1 MATTTVHRAE
11 NVGSLLRPQ
20 WLKDAREQLAAGAL
34 PLPEFKRIEDR
45 AVDEA
50 VQLYEEIGL
59 DVVTDGEQRR
69 SFFFSTLTEIVD
81 GLGFANKTPPPAM
94 SWHGADEYRSADD
107 TFSLPVAVTER
118 MQRVRSLA
126 TEEFVYARARTQAP
140 LKVTLPSPLCLVALW
155 SAEYSRDAYPDPMGV
170 VEDAVK
176 VLAAEVRELV
186 SVGCTDVQIDAPEIG
201 SLVDP
206 AMRAWYAEAVGID
219 PDRMLTEGIDLV
231 NELAKTELQRQVR
244 NPRLS
249 RQQRRPLPRERG
261 LRGCFARRRSRGWT
275 PTTTSCSSMTTIAQ
289 AASSRCAT
297 SRADAVVVLGL
308 VSTKNPV
315 LESDEVVRARIEE
328 AARFFPR
335 DQLALS
341 TQCGFAST
349 SEGNPL
355 SEAEQADKLRLVAR
369 VAHYCWS

>member
-1 MATTTVHRAE
+1 MATTTIHRAE

-34 PLPEFKRIEDR
+34 PLPDFKRIEDR

-50 VQLYEEIGL
+50 VRLYEEIGL

-81 GLGFANKTPPPAM
+81 GLGFADKTPPPAM

-170 VEDAVK
+170 VEDAVRI
-176 VLAAEVRELV
+176 LAAEVRELV

-206 AMRAWYAEAVGID
+206 AMRAWYGEAVGVD

-231 NELAKTELQRQVR
+231 NELAKSDASVR
-244 NPRLS
+244 FGIHVCRGNNAGRFLASGGYEAVSARAFPRLDAYDYFMLEHDDDRS
-249 RQQRRPLPRERG
+249 GGFEPLRDIP
-261 LRGCFARRRSRGWT
+261 
-275 PTTTSCSSMTTIAQ
+275 SS
-289 AASSRCAT
+289 
-297 SRADAVVVLGL
+297 AVVVLGL
-308 VSTKNPV
+308 VSTKNPE
-315 LESDEVVRARIEE
+315 LESDDVVRARIEE

-369 VAHYCWS
+369 VAHSCWN